1 LEFACRHSFKLG
13 AWSKEKNFDR
23 IYRISRIVFLSFL
36 MKLRRGSSSQDIL
49 LADED
54 IIMVSPKD
62 PAMSSFRLTSSFC
75 LTSGKA
81 EEIPVNPVDPV
92 KVRHGFSTFTPSL
105 DGSLSQ
111 LQRRL
116 AERADEVQAPPLWFT
131 APFLE

>member
-1 LEFACRHSFKLG
+1 MKIVYLEMRFFVIESNH
-13 AWSKEKNFDR
+13 
-23 IYRISRIVFLSFL
+23 YPFLD
-36 MKLRRGSSSQDIL
+36 GHL

-92 KVRHGFSTFTPSL
+92 KARHGFSAFTPSL

-111 LQRRL
+111 LQRRPI
-116 AERADEVQAPPLWFT
+116 ERADEVQAPPLWFT
-131 APFLE
+131 APFLK